1 MRFLCFNPKNEAPG
15 SDSSSS
21 GTQSLN
27 CSPPEGCELEAFN
40 AVLNEALQ
48 ISLADA
54 TNGVD
59 ISTGAVV
66 LGQVT
71 TETEQNRKFYTA
83 TVNNNVTAA

>member
-1 MRFLCFNPKNEAPG
+1 MRL
-15 SDSSSS
+15 
-21 GTQSLN
+21 LN
-27 CSPPEGCELEAFN
+27 HCSPPEGCELEVFN
-40 AVLNEALQ
+40 AVLNEVLQ

-59 ISTGAVV
+59 ISTGAVI
-66 LGQVT
+66 LRQVT